1 MNARCKGPHSLWRI
15 KKKKKKKRISLKW
28 DVEEGLFLCLNSI
41 QGIEIS
47 AVKQYSLFS
56 LLL

>member
-1 MNARCKGPHSLWRI
+1 MNARCEGPHSLWRI
-15 KKKKKKKRISLKW
+15 KKKKKKRISLKW

>member
-1 MNARCKGPHSLWRI
+1 MQDARARTVFGGL
-15 KKKKKKKRISLKW
+15 KKKKKKRISLKW